1 MSEGNKLF
9 VGSHNIKMQHAEG
22 HGVHIRRLLALAQ
35 VNDGAVSLALGA
47 SDPQAGHTPR
57 LNFHSAPQRPQCRCF
72 LPPPVL
78 R

>member
-47 SDPQAGHTPR
+47 PVNALAVAGPR
-57 LNFHSAPQRPQCRCF
+57 RPDTR
-72 LPPPVL
+72 
-78 R
+78 RA